1 MVRGEGLKVLEERMK
16 TIDPDENEIYK
27 FLGLEQADGIKAE
40 AVFERIKSEISKRVK
55 LLTKT
60 ELNDANLIQAINKKV
75 IPVAAYAMNVC
86 KFSTSELNELDQV
99 IKRELRQK
107 NMLGRQA
114 SDERLYLKR
123 AKGGRG
129 LKSLRDTYKE
139 TRLRVACYMVKSANS
154 WIKAAWRREMLKEEN
169 TIIVESVRTMEE
181 VGVRMR
187 FEGNSVQLD
196 DELIKNDWRPTWKKV
211 KSKLQEGVERK
222 RVEAYEI
229 KEQQGR
235 LFREQEEECN
245 LWLTQNVNP
254 RKTASVMVMLEQMV
268 ETRAWK
274 AARGL
279 IEDGRC
285 RVCQEQVETVE
296 HLVAGC
302 KVLANT
308 EYLTRHNRAMM
319 IMAVAWAKEH
329 ELIRTNMIWYEE
341 RWKRG
346 TVIENDKA
354 KLLWDFEFNLRKTT
368 TSRRPDLILE
378 EKEKKKIWICDMA
391 CPQQHNIET
400 KRLEK
405 LTKYRQLAFEMR
417 ERRLGYEIIVVPVII
432 GALGGS
438 IRKMMSDISRIFEKD
453 EVVKKTAADMQK
465 TVLMDSET
473 TLRKVLSGLIQR
485 DDTTNF

>member
-1 MVRGEGLKVLEERMK
+1 MQPMVDSKCKSQKDGFSNGDVRTDGR
-16 TIDPDENEIYK
+16 NE
-27 FLGLEQADGIKAE
+27 
-40 AVFERIKSEISKRVK
+40 S
-55 LLTKT
+55 
-60 ELNDANLIQAINKKV
+60 
-75 IPVAAYAMNVC
+75 
-86 KFSTSELNELDQV
+86 
-99 IKRELRQK
+99 
-107 NMLGRQA
+107 
-114 SDERLYLKR
+114 
-123 AKGGRG
+123 
-129 LKSLRDTYKE
+129 
-139 TRLRVACYMVKSANS
+139 
-154 WIKAAWRREMLKEEN
+154 
-169 TIIVESVRTMEE
+169 VES
-181 VGVRMR
+181 
-187 FEGNSVQLD
+187 S
-196 DELIKNDWRPTWKKV
+196 
-211 KSKLQEGVERK
+211 
-222 RVEAYEI
+222 
-229 KEQQGR
+229 
-235 LFREQEEECN
+235 
-245 LWLTQNVNP
+245 
-254 RKTASVMVMLEQMV
+254 
-268 ETRAWK
+268 
-274 AARGL
+274 L

-329 ELIRTNMIWYEE
+329 ELIRTDMIWYEE

-354 KLLWDFEFNLRKTT
+354 KLLWDIEFNLRKTT

-378 EKEKKKIWICDMA
+378 EKEKKKIWICDMG

-417 ERRLGYEIIVVPVII
+417 ERRLGYEIIVVPVIV
-432 GALGGS
+432 GALGGGM
-438 IRKMMSDISRIFEKD
+438 RKMMSDISRIFEKD

-465 TVLMDSET
+465 TALMDSET